1 MARSEKY
8 GSINWRR
15 RRKVDPFKQNP
26 EWEID
31 YKNPELLKLFVT
43 RTGKILPGR
52 ITGVSARNQRKL
64 RKAILRARHL
74 GLLPYTTHTKS
85 Y

>member
-26 EWEID
+26 SWNIT

-64 RKAILRARHL
+64 RTAIHRARHL
-74 GLLPYTTHTKS
+74 ALLPFTTHTN
-85 Y
+85 